1 MKYLKTYNEKVGEDE
16 APKYDDG
23 GSVEN
28 IVVTNKY
35 EEFDSE
41 VFNDNIIYDEYLRRM
56 KKDTVIIN
64 ENKNNR
70 LISFFKKLKL
80 NNYNG

>member
-1 MKYLKTYNEKVGEDE
+1 MRNLKISKTSYPPKKLEFNEWAMEIRVSKL
-16 APKYDDG
+16 Y
-23 GSVEN
+23 
-28 IVVTNKY
+28 
-35 EEFDSE
+35 DSE
-41 VFNDNIIYDEYLRRM
+41 VFNDNIVYDEYLRRM